1 MPAPGDEAAAGAAGR
16 LRVSHADRDQVI
28 DGLKAA
34 FVAGRLDHDE
44 FGQRVGR
51 ALVSRTYADLAALT
65 ADLPAWRPVAQPPA
79 ARPAGPAARERV
91 NRTTVAAASWAT
103 LAGAVLLACWG
114 LLPETSGPVET
125 LILLASFIVLAAGPL
140 GWLLVFHDWL
150 EKARRSPGT
159 GGPAF
164 RSCDQAD
171 PARQVQRADRDPGL
185 TAEAAPSAPGPL
197 RPRIAVAHPLLV
209 IRMTA

>member
-65 ADLPAWRPVAQPPA
+65 ADLPAWRPVARPPA
-79 ARPAGPAARERV
+79 ARPPVAQPAGPAARERV

-150 EKARRSPGT
+150 EKGAAVTGHRRS
-159 GGPAF
+159 
-164 RSCDQAD
+164 
-171 PARQVQRADRDPGL
+171 GL
-185 TAEAAPSAPGPL
+185 PDL
-197 RPRIAVAHPLLV
+197 
-209 IRMTA
+209 